1 METLAVDLATMVRTP
16 LADSHVAAMR
26 DIGEVVH
33 SPPVTSFRR

>member
-1 METLAVDLATMVRTP
+1 METLAADLMVRTP
-16 LADSHVAAMR
+16 LADSHVASMR